1 MSRPLRIAIGRLMQE
16 TNSFSPVLTTR
27 ADFERTHWVEGEM
40 LLQACQPKHWEVQGF
55 LKNLELSGFVR
66 AAQALGDVELIP
78 LTSAWSISG
87 GPLEADF
94 FEQVCQQFEAQL
106 QAAGPVD
113 GVFLALHGAMGV
125 VGFQDPESELLRRIK
140 AIVEPHTKL
149 AASFD
154 LHGLLT
160 PEKVALLDVLCTYHT
175 NPHRDMARTGERAAK
190 LLIGSLRGELQPTLA
205 WRSLPMIS
213 GGGSTL
219 DFAAPMRARFQLMK
233 RWQEDPRVLDSSLFM
248 AHPYFD
254 HPDLGWSVYV
264 VTQGDQELAES
275 LADDLA
281 ERCWEVRTHKPPA
294 FLSAAEAVAEVR
306 QARWQRRVGAVA
318 ICDAS
323 DVVGA
328 GGTGE
333 NTNLLQELLTLAPD
347 LRTLYPLRDPVA
359 VAELWEYPEGTTVT
373 TTVGG
378 RLHPEMNP
386 ALEVVGIVRRKT
398 MTENFGRS
406 IHFDLG
412 GVQLVLTEGYALPM
426 KPSFYEDMGLSV
438 RGADMVVVKNF
449 FHFRLYY
456 ATCCF
461 KNLYVYSK
469 GITDF
474 DMSLQI
480 ETRYPTYPKDDVA
493 DWRAIDRLRRGVE
506 TSSELKPAHLRRSP
520 KRWLLPGALLAGAA
534 ATTYWWFRRR

>member
-1 MSRPLRIAIGRLMQE
+1 MSRPLRIAIGRFMQE

-27 ADFERTHWVEGEM
+27 ADFERTHWVVGEA
-40 LLQACQPKHWEVQGF
+40 LLKACHPKQWEVKGF

-66 AAQALGDVELIP
+66 VAQALGPVEIIP

-87 GPLEADF
+87 GPLAADF
-94 FEQVCQQFEAQL
+94 FEATCQQFEAQL
-106 QAAGPVD
+106 QSAGPLD

-125 VGFQDPESELLRRIK
+125 VGIQDPEAELLRRMRRV
-140 AIVEPHTKL
+140 VEPHTQF
-149 AASFD
+149 AVSFD

-160 PEKVALLDVLCTYHT
+160 PEKVALVDILCAYHT
-175 NPHRDMARTGERAAK
+175 NPHRDMARTGERAAR
-190 LLIGSLRGELQPTLA
+190 LLIGALRGELQPTVA

-213 GGGSTL
+213 GGGNTL
-219 DFAAPMRARFQLMK
+219 DFSAPMRACFQLMK
-233 RWQEDPRVLDSSLFM
+233 RWLEDPRVLDSSLFM
-248 AHPYFD
+248 AHPYLE

-264 VTQGDQELAES
+264 ATQGDQDLAES
-275 LADDLA
+275 LADELA
-281 ERCWEVRTHKPPA
+281 EGCWEVRAIKPPA
-294 FLSAAEAVAEVR
+294 FISAAEAVAEVR
-306 QARWQRRVGAVA
+306 QARWQRRAGAVA
-318 ICDAS
+318 ICDVS

-333 NTNLLQELLTLAPD
+333 NTHLLQALLTLAPD

-359 VAELWEYPEGTTVT
+359 VAELWEHPEGTVLTIP
-373 TTVGG
+373 VGG

-386 ALEVVGIVRRKT
+386 ALEVVGTVRRKT
-398 MTENFGRS
+398 TTDNFGRS
-406 IHFDLG
+406 VHFDLG
-412 GVQLVLTEGYALPM
+412 GVQLVLTEGYAMPM

-438 RGADMVVVKNF
+438 RGADMVIVKNF

-456 ATCCF
+456 ATRCF

-474 DMSLQI
+474 DVSLQVA
-480 ETRYPTYPKDDVA
+480 TRYPVHPKEEVS

-506 TSSELKPAHLRRSP
+506 TPPPAKPVHLRRSP

-534 ATTYWWFRRR
+534 ALTYGWFRRR